1 VGRLDGPVDR
11 LCQLLIE
18 SSCSFDEPQA
28 LGGNFIM
35 SVKAF
40 KVSFALDEGD
50 VDYFRK
56 LFREA
61 RKEAAAVDSD
71 EIIKAASELVDSV
84 RAKKGTP
91 NFIVQAVSAI
101 EDLRE
106 VILDEDYRAPKPVRN
121 QVLGALS
128 YFANANDLIPDD
140 IPVLGFLDDAIMI
153 KFVEEEFKHELWA
166 YRKFRKFRDG
176 AELRPWTQVAS
187 TRLPG
192 RLEAMRKKLRAD
204 VAARKAKDE
213 AKGRVGF

>member
-1 VGRLDGPVDR
+1 MATR
-11 LCQLLIE
+11 
-18 SSCSFDEPQA
+18 S
-28 LGGNFIM
+28 
-35 SVKAF
+35 F

-56 LFREA
+56 LFRDA
-61 RKEAAAVDSD
+61 RKTAA
-71 EIIKAASELVDSV
+71 EIDADQIVASATELVESV
-84 RAKKGTP
+84 RGKKGTP
-91 NFIVQAVSAI
+91 RFIVEAVSAI

-106 VILDEDYRAPKPVRN
+106 IILDEDYRVPKPVRN

-128 YFANANDLIPDD
+128 YFATADDLIPDE

-176 AELRPWTQVAS
+176 AELRPWTNVAS
-187 TRLPG
+187 ERLPG
-192 RLEAMRKKLRAD
+192 RLEAMRKKLRVD
-204 VAARKAKDE
+204 VTARKAKDE

>member
-1 VGRLDGPVDR
+1 MGVR
-11 LCQLLIE
+11 
-18 SSCSFDEPQA
+18 S
-28 LGGNFIM
+28 
-35 SVKAF
+35 F
-40 KVSFALDEGD
+40 KVSFALDEED
-50 VDYFRK
+50 VDYFRR
-56 LFREA
+56 LFRNA
-61 RKEAAAVDSD
+61 RKSAATIDPD
-71 EIIKAASELVDSV
+71 EIINAASELVRSV

-91 NFIVQAVSAI
+91 RFIVEAVLAI

-106 VILDEDYRAPKPVRN
+106 IILDEDYRAPKAVRN

-128 YFANANDLIPDD
+128 YFANADDLIPDD

-187 TRLPG
+187 SRLPG
-192 RLEAMRKKLRAD
+192 RLDAMRKKLRAEIS
-204 VAARKAKDE
+204 ARKAKDE

>member
-1 VGRLDGPVDR
+1 MG
-11 LCQLLIE
+11 
-18 SSCSFDEPQA
+18 
-28 LGGNFIM
+28 
-35 SVKAF
+35 VKSF

-50 VDYFRK
+50 VDYFRR
-56 LFREA
+56 LFRNA
-61 RKEAAAVDSD
+61 RKSAARVDAD
-71 EIIKAASELVDSV
+71 EIVKAATELVESV

-91 NFIVQAVSAI
+91 HFIVEAVSAI

-106 VILDEDYRAPKPVRN
+106 IILDEDYRAPKSVRN

-128 YFANANDLIPDD
+128 YFANADDLIHDD

-187 TRLPG
+187 SRLPG
-192 RLEAMRKKLRAD
+192 RLDAMRKKLRAS
-204 VAARKAKDE
+204 VGSRKAGDE
-213 AKGRVGF
+213 AKGRAGF